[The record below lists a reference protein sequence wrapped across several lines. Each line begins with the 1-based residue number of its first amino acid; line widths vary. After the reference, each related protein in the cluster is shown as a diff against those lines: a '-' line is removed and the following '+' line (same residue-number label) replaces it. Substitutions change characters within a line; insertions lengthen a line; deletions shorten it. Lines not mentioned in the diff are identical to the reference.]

1 MMLLQNEMR
10 SSRQWR
16 LKRPES
22 EQSDESEHEMF
33 KNKFHKGEKE
43 GEESQLAYCM
53 RVLQTYEW
61 QLEQL

>member
-1 MMLLQNEMR
+1 MLLQNEMR

-43 GEESQLAYCM
+43 GEESQLAYS
-53 RVLQTYEW
+53 
-61 QLEQL
+61 

>member
-16 LKRPES
+16 LKRPKA

-33 KNKFHKGEKE
+33 KNKFHQGEKE
-43 GEESQLAYCM
+43 GEESPLEFSM

-61 QLEQL
+61 QLEML